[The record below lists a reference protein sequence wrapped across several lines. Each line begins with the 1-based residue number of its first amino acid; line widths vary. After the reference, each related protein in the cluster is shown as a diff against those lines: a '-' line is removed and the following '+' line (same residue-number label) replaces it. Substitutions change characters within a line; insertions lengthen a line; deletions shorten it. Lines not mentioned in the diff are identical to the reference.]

1 MTDKDLK
8 TGLDK
13 LLFELYN
20 SHDKKIDKIV
30 LAKAAQLGMKY
41 QEEKIK
47 PGIQIVFNEL
57 NK

>member
-20 SHDKKIDKIV
+20 SNDKKIDKIV

-47 PGIQIVFNEL
+47 Q
-57 NK
+57 